1 MAGTVANDG
10 KWKSFQNGQVLYGP
24 AGSGQN
30 LNTDLE
36 GNAANDI
43 DSQVAEIVGDATVS
57 GHLVAAGVGLAVTIS
72 AGTTYCAGQR
82 VKTTSSGGVGS
93 LPASTSGIKIY
104 VEPMTPWST
113 TNRAWPANFAFTTG
127 ALAAGQ
133 VLLATVTTDGSNV
146 TVVTDGRALFGTL
159 GSIGTGGP
167 FLPKTGGTMTGAI
180 LFSPDNTVDI
190 GASGA
195 TRPRSIYFGT
205 ALIGGG
211 TPANTGLVRL
221 PTDAGVM
228 WRNAA
233 NTGDIGIRMTGDTL
247 DTGAGSVYPSQIS
260 LLVVG
265 AAGVKVLAGGTLNV
279 INGFA
284 SMYPGSGNN
293 NFLGYNS
300 AGYLSFQTITS
311 AAFAGNVERLRL
323 SADGSVVLG
332 TPGVVGS
339 AAMIRFSET
348 TATSETF
355 VPRIHQ
361 GSTSGTGS
369 DLHIGAGSTS
379 GAIKFFTGA
388 LANQTDL
395 LGASSNAVRM
405 TIDSTGQVTLSK
417 SGQAIL
423 INGATTG
430 LSYFHF
436 TNTGGDAFVGLG
448 SSALGGLF
456 VGGSA
461 YAASFGSTNATPVEL
476 ATNNTVRFRVD
487 STGVSRSLGILSI
500 EGAGG
505 TIGATSVG
513 IELRGSASPSLTAYN
528 RATSAYLNMQYD
540 AGSHEHLISGVVT
553 HRMIGTTADPEFH
566 FQNTGVGS
574 VFHVFKTNSTTRW
587 LLGVASATT
596 KFIFFDGTA
605 NRLVLRNGGLMTQID
620 QDYTAT
626 YTPQAQLGT
635 TAAAT
640 VGDVQIV
647 GSQTSA
653 SADTAV
659 LEFIN
664 HAVGTGA
671 EPRLAAIAARRAA
684 ANNTGDLAFY
694 TTAAGVITAKVILTS
709 AGVLLVGTAVATGS
723 SAGDITIAQGSSYRS
738 LMSGSTSQVM
748 LRSTSIGGSDVTQLT
763 NGSGSIPVIG
773 APATVGGAAGGDLV
787 FAGTAS
793 IRFAN
798 NAGSTTL
805 RGFDKDT
812 SDVFH
817 IAGAG
822 GNVKLVSDTVLIG
835 SSIIALGTTAA
846 ATGAIRLQSQ
856 DKISS
861 RNAANSAD
869 LELLTADSTNRLA
882 LGAGT
887 TYVRIVNTLR
897 CDIDSTSRF
906 VLPVGSAKYAT

>member
-10 KWKSFQNGQVLYGP
+10 KWKSFANGQVLYGP

-57 GHLVAAGVGLAVTIS
+57 GHLVAAGVGLAVTIT

-104 VEPMTPWST
+104 AEPMTPWST

-146 TVVTDGRALFGTL
+146 TVVTDGRVLFSSL
-159 GSIGTGGP
+159 GSIVGSSGP
-167 FLPKTGGTMTGAI
+167 FVRKIGDTMTGDLIVGDGVTAGPRTLKI
-180 LFSPDNTVDI
+180 DAPAANVAELDFRSAGATKWSLYRPAASTDLALDSAATANVMRFTQAGTLTMGGHVLFSPDNTFDI
-190 GASGA
+190 GAAGA
-195 TRPRSIYFGT
+195 TRPRTLY
-205 ALIGGG
+205 AVNVVL
-211 TPANTGLVRL
+211 ANNAASAGIIRL
-221 PTDAGVM
+221 PNNNAIA
-228 WRNAA
+228 WRNPG
-233 NTGDIGIRMTGDTL
+233 NTADNTIKLNASDAFEFSASITL
-247 DTGAGSVYPSQIS
+247 PI
-260 LLVVG
+260 
-265 AAGVKVLAGGTLNV
+265 
-279 INGFA
+279 
-284 SMYPGSGNN
+284 
-293 NFLGYNS
+293 
-300 AGYLSFQTITS
+300 
-311 AAFAGNVERLRL
+311 
-323 SADGSVVLG
+323 
-332 TPGVVGS
+332 
-339 AAMIRFSET
+339 
-348 TATSETF
+348 
-355 VPRIHQ
+355 
-361 GSTSGTGS
+361 
-369 DLHIGAGSTS
+369 
-379 GAIKFFTGA
+379 
-388 LANQTDL
+388 
-395 LGASSNAVRM
+395 
-405 TIDSTGQVTLSK
+405 
-417 SGQAIL
+417 SGQAML

-430 LSYFHF
+430 LSYFQW
-436 TNTGGDAFVGLG
+436 TNTGGAMFVGLG

-456 VGGSA
+456 VGGTA
-461 YAASFGSTNATPVEL
+461 YAASIGSTNATSLEL
-476 ATNNTVRFRVD
+476 ATNNTIRFRVD
-487 STGVSRSLGILSI
+487 STGVSRSLGILTI

-513 IELRGSASPSLTAYN
+513 IELRGSATPSLTAYN
-528 RATSAYLNMQYD
+528 RSASAYLNMQYD

-694 TTAAGVITAKVILTS
+694 TTAAGVITAKVVLTS

-738 LMSGSTSQVM
+738 LMTGSTSQVM

-773 APATVGGAAGGDLV
+773 APATVGGASGGDLV
-787 FAGTAS
+787 LAGTAS